1 MSVSTLE
8 LIRINCY
15 GLYTDA
21 DRSVFISQAE
31 ELVSSSF
38 YGVFYNQAVYLM
50 AAHIYTLLHRPGGSI
65 GATGA
70 INNMREGDLSIG
82 MGSINISRA
91 SVTDAW
97 LLMTTYGTQLQAL
110 KRAVLPGVSVTG
122 VCNAAQFEV

>member
-1 MSVSTLE
+1 MLSILE

-15 GLYTDA
+15 SLYTDA
-21 DRSVFISQAE
+21 DCSVFISQAE
-31 ELVSSSF
+31 ELINSTF
-38 YGVFYNQAVYLM
+38 YGLFYNQAVYLM

-70 INNMREGDLSIG
+70 INNMKEGDLSIG
-82 MGSINISRA
+82 MGSISISRA

-110 KRAVLPGVSVTG
+110 KRSILPGASVTG
-122 VCNAAQFEV
+122 VCSTAQFEV